1 MISSIR
7 RVRSVVVFGIAVVL
21 LCVFYAEVAFA
32 DEAIGTVQSASVG
45 TAVVE
50 PASSDA
56 AEQGDTAIGDS
67 ATSSD
72 VVTDDSSTATT
83 GGAATPDTTSAGTA
97 TDSTP
102 AATPDTTSAGTATDS
117 TPAATADTTSAG
129 TATESTA
136 TDTAEKGT
144 GTTDKT
150 SNVSTDVSVSPDVTT
165 EGTAA
170 TGESESTTTLTASGT
185 TSTSASALD
194 GIDISGWQPDIDLS
208 KVAADFVIIK
218 ATEGTSY
225 TSDTYQAQAS
235 AALTAGDLIGFYH
248 FYSATSGSAT
258 DQASY
263 FTSAISS
270 YIGSAALV
278 LDWEADAVS
287 LGTSYAKTWL
297 DTVYGLTG
305 VSPLIYMSKSVSQEY
320 DWTSVAASYKL
331 WVAQYADMNV
341 KAGYQDDPWHSST
354 PCGAWGNDY
363 TIFKYSS
370 TTRLSGYS
378 GNLDVNK
385 YYGTASDWASLASS
399 TRQSPVVE
407 NADATGTLEAPEYEA
422 DLSISGLPSS
432 TSNAWFAVWSLVN
445 NQDDIVWYAAEKNES
460 NAWTAI
466 VIPSDHGDTGVYEV
480 HCYAILAGKLTFV
493 GNTSF
498 TVSELAK
505 HGWVKASNGIE
516 HYTRGVQDKGWIV
529 TAELPSGS
537 TGGLQRYW
545 IGADGYLAE
554 DRLVTETESGRWA
567 YAESDGIIARGK
579 YTNASTGYVYLAD
592 NDGGLA
598 DPGWVV
604 ADYGDG
610 LQRYWVDST
619 AHACMPGYSAGG
631 WAHYTTAAGYVLR
644 GSATINGVYYLA
656 DNDGLLASGWVVTSD
671 IGSNG
676 LQRYWFEKGTYI
688 RSRLIDA
695 ATAGWWAYATA
706 AGYVVRG
713 SYVEPSTG
721 YVYLADNDGKLAG
734 PGWVVA
740 DYGDGLQRYW
750 VDATAHACVPGYS
763 TDGWAH
769 YTTAAGYV
777 LRGSWTDPATGYV
790 YLADN
795 DGLLA
800 GPGWVVADYGDGLQ
814 RYWVDA
820 TRRACVPG
828 YSKDG
833 WAHYTLLTGYVLRG
847 SATIDGVYYQA
858 DNDGLLA
865 IS

>member
-1 MISSIR
+1 MVSSIR
-7 RVRSVVVFGIAVVL
+7 RVRSVVVFGVAVVL
-21 LCVFYAEVAFA
+21 LCVFYANVAFA
-32 DEAIGTVQSASVG
+32 DEAIGAVQPASVG

-50 PASSDA
+50 SAPSDA
-56 AEQGDTAIGDS
+56 AIQVDTTTGDS

-72 VVTDDSSTATT
+72 VVTNDSSTATT
-83 GGAATPDTTSAGTA
+83 GGAATTNTTSAGTV
-97 TDSTP
+97 TDTTP
-102 AATPDTTSAGTATDS
+102 VATPDTTSAETATG
-117 TPAATADTTSAG
+117 ATAADAAANG
-129 TATESTA
+129 A
-136 TDTAEKGT
+136 
-144 GTTDKT
+144 GTTDMT
-150 SNVSTDVSVSPDVTT
+150 TDVSSDATASSDATT
-165 EGTAA
+165 DGTAA

-297 DTVYGLTG
+297 DTVYSLTG

-363 TIFKYSS
+363 TIFQYSS

-385 YYGTASDWASLASS
+385 YYGTTSDWASLASS

-610 LQRYWVDST
+610 LQRYWVD
-619 AHACMPGYSAGG
+619 AFP
-631 WAHYTTAAGYVLR
+631 
-644 GSATINGVYYLA
+644 
-656 DNDGLLASGWVVTSD
+656 
-671 IGSNG
+671 
-676 LQRYWFEKGTYI
+676 
-688 RSRLIDA
+688 
-695 ATAGWWAYATA
+695 
-706 AGYVVRG
+706 
-713 SYVEPSTG
+713 
-721 YVYLADNDGKLAG
+721 
-734 PGWVVA
+734 
-740 DYGDGLQRYW
+740 
-750 VDATAHACVPGYS
+750 
-763 TDGWAH
+763 
-769 YTTAAGYV
+769 
-777 LRGSWTDPATGYV
+777 
-790 YLADN
+790 
-795 DGLLA
+795 
-800 GPGWVVADYGDGLQ
+800 
-814 RYWVDA
+814 A
-820 TRRACVPG
+820 TRRKAG
-828 YSKDG
+828 
-833 WAHYTLLTGYVLRG
+833 R
-847 SATIDGVYYQA
+847 TIRCPPVT
-858 DNDGLLA
+858 
-865 IS
+865 S